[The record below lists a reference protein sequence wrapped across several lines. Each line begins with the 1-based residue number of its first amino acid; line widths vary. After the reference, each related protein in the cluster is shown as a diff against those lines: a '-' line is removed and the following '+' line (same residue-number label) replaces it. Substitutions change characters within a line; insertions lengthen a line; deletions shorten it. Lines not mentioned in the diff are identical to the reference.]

1 MTTTSLRDSTWVG
14 RAACVGVSPET
25 FSSEDLPT
33 SGSPRRST
41 TTAAAKAVCAAC
53 PVSSDCLRYAI
64 DHRVEFG
71 VWGGF
76 TGAERQLLARA
87 RPRPDRSPDRTG
99 GQTEDAHRGPR
110 RASRPR

>member
-1 MTTTSLRDSTWVG
+1 MTTSLRTSDWVH

-33 SGSPRRST
+33 SGTARRS

-53 PVSSDCLRYAI
+53 PVSAECLRYAL
-64 DHRVEFG
+64 DNRVEYG

-76 TGAERQLLARA
+76 TGAERQQIARSA
-87 RPRPDRSPDRTG
+87 RGTDRSTDRG
-99 GQTEDAHRGPR
+99 ADRSIDRPPR
-110 RASRPR
+110 RHR

>member
-1 MTTTSLRDSTWVG
+1 MTTTTLRDSDWVN

-33 SGSPRRST
+33 SGSARRS

-53 PVSSDCLRYAI
+53 PVCSECLRYAI
-64 DHRVEFG
+64 DHRVEYG

-76 TGAERQLLARA
+76 TGAERQQLARTVR
-87 RPRPDRSPDRTG
+87 RPDRSRDTSRDTSNDTGRDRSPDR
-99 GQTEDAHRGPR
+99 R
-110 RASRPR
+110 R